1 MKKMIIELFLALPL
15 IVGGASCNSEEVPAM
30 PIENKQ
36 YKVLPHTT
44 SMEVRWKD
52 ATGVVR
58 FCAEYAADASMSAV
72 QSVEV
77 ETPSTNILI
86 EGLSPETDYYVRTRA
101 YNGSRWTEW
110 TDVTPIRTARF
121 TVTAESYNLLGAD
134 ITTKGPSWE
143 ERKSHVGDIIRQ
155 SNNDPDILC
164 VQECAIASQKA
175 DMKAMLGDLYD
186 YSENEKATSSP
197 GLIFWK
203 KEVFEQEERAIFD
216 LLNGKYP
223 NTYEKQRYGHFVKLK
238 HLASGNSILVYSVH
252 LRAGADA
259 ATAVLRK
266 EMIDNLCPLAAQKSA
281 ETGCPVIVL
290 GDMNCTPN
298 RIIGGIP
305 SSPQIYKSHGFLDTF
320 TQTRQRTNENYAT
333 YSSSAAVV
341 EDCKIEVGEDGS
353 RRIDYIFTYPESG
366 VTTTRY
372 ATVLNFAGDGT
383 VNKLQSPLPSDHHPV
398 RAELNFFYE

>member
-1 MKKMIIELFLALPL
+1 MIIELLFALPL
-15 IVGGASCNSEEVPAM
+15 IAGGVACGSDEEPAA

-44 SMEVRWKD
+44 SMEVHWKD
-52 ATGVVR
+52 AAGVVR
-58 FCAEYAADASMSAV
+58 FCVEYAEDASMDAV

-77 ETPSTNILI
+77 EAPSTNVLI
-86 EGLSPETDYYVRTRA
+86 EGLSPETDYFVRTRA
-101 YNGSRWTEW
+101 YNGVRWTEW
-110 TDVTPIRTARF
+110 TDITPIRTAQF
-121 TVTAESYNLLGAD
+121 TVSVETYNLLGAD
-134 ITTKGPSWE
+134 ITTKGPSWA

-155 SNNDPDILC
+155 SGNDPDILG
-164 VQECAIASQKA
+164 VQECSIAAQKA

-186 YSENEKATSSP
+186 YSENEKPTSSP

-203 KEVFEQEERAIFD
+203 KGAFELEEREIVD

-223 NTYEKQRYGHFVKLK
+223 NTCEKQRYGHFVRLK
-238 HLASGNSILVYSVH
+238 HLASGSSILVYSVH
-252 LRAGADA
+252 LRAGSDV
-259 ATAVLRK
+259 ATADLRK
-266 EMIDNLCPLAAQKSA
+266 EMIDNLCPLAARKSA

-298 RIIGGIP
+298 RLIGGIP
-305 SSPQIYKSHGFLDTF
+305 SSPQVYKSHGFLDTF

-341 EDCKIEVGEDGS
+341 EECRVEVGENGS
-353 RRIDYIFTYPESG
+353 RRIDYIFTYPESR

-372 ATVLNFAGDGT
+372 ATVLNFAEDGT
-383 VNKLQSPLPSDHHPV
+383 ANKLRSPLPSDHHPV

>member
-1 MKKMIIELFLALPL
+1 MIIGLLFVLPL
-15 IVGGASCNSEEVPAM
+15 IAGGTACSSDEVPAA

-52 ATGVVR
+52 AAGVVR
-58 FCAEYAADASMSAV
+58 FCVEYAEDASMTAV

-77 ETPSTNILI
+77 EAPATNILI
-86 EGLSPETDYYVRTRA
+86 DGLSPETDYFVRTRA
-101 YNGSRWTEW
+101 YNGARWTEW
-110 TDVTPIRTARF
+110 TDVIPIRTARF
-121 TVTAESYNLLGAD
+121 TVSAETYNLLGAD
-134 ITTKGPSWE
+134 ITTKGPSWD

-155 SNNDPDILC
+155 SGNDPDILG
-164 VQECAIASQKA
+164 VQECSIAAQKA
-175 DMKAMLGDLYD
+175 DMKNMLGDLYD
-186 YSENEKATSSP
+186 YSENEKPTSSP

-203 KEVFEQEERAIFD
+203 KSIFELEDREIVD

-223 NTYEKQRYGHFVKLK
+223 NTYEKQRYGHFVRLK

-252 LRAGADA
+252 LRAGSDV
-259 ATAVLRK
+259 ATAALRK

-298 RIIGGIP
+298 RLIGGIP
-305 SSPQIYKSHGFLDTF
+305 SSPQVYKSHGFLDTF
-320 TQTRQRTNENYAT
+320 AQTRQRTNENYAT

-341 EDCKIEVGEDGS
+341 EECRIEVGEDGS

-372 ATVLNFAGDGT
+372 ATVLNFAEDGT
-383 VNKLQSPLPSDHHPV
+383 ANKLQSPLPSDHHPV